1 MKPDLNEAGSKWFHN
16 AVIDGLQLL
25 YSLSLP
31 GCPAGEVLPLTTT
44 GWIDVLWRGGAW
56 DEQLDARRVPL
67 AFFSLARACDR
78 WPAPKQLLDHL
89 PPRPDVLAI
98 AESTPPITAERRAAL
113 AELRRR
119 LADQMLST
127 PHARGVR
134 ADRPQGGACAEVVHA
149 GMVSPAAQADAD
161 RPGCTE
167 TS

>member
-1 MKPDLNEAGSKWFHN
+1 MSTTAPAWFHN
-16 AVIDGLQLL
+16 AIVDGVQLI
-25 YSLSLP
+25 YSLALP

-44 GWIDVLWRGGAW
+44 GWIEVLWRGGMW
-56 DEQLDARRVPL
+56 IEHRDARRVPL

-89 PPRPDVLAI
+89 PPRPDMLAI
-98 AESTPPITAERRAAL
+98 AESAQPITPERRAAL

-119 LADQMLST
+119 LADHLLST
-127 PHARGVR
+127 PQARGVR
-134 ADRPQGGACAEVVHA
+134 GDRVERGACTTEVLA

-161 RPGCTE
+161 RAGCAE

>member
-1 MKPDLNEAGSKWFHN
+1 MITTAPAWFHN
-16 AVIDGLQLL
+16 AIVDGVQLV
-25 YSLSLP
+25 YSLALP

-44 GWIDVLWRGGAW
+44 GWIEVLWRGAAW
-56 DEQLDARRVPL
+56 DAELDARRVPL

-89 PPRPDVLAI
+89 PRRPDMLAI
-98 AESTPPITAERRAAL
+98 AESAPPITAERRAAL

-119 LADQMLST
+119 LADHLLST
-127 PHARGVR
+127 PQARGVR
-134 ADRPQGGACAEVVHA
+134 GDRVPGGACADGLPA

-161 RPGCTE
+161 RAGCTE